1 MQEKLDEIKGQY
13 GMTTL
18 LAVCIIVIVLVLGI
32 SFLFSTFLYWL
43 ALIVLNN
50 FFGMSLAFSW
60 GNAVGVWLLLVII
73 RTAISGIK
81 VNVSK

>member
-1 MQEKLDEIKGQY
+1 MQEKLDEIKEQY
-13 GMTTL
+13 GMTIL
-18 LAVCIIVIVLVLGI
+18 LVVCILVIAIVLGI

-50 FFGMSLAFSW
+50 FFGMSLVFSW
-60 GNAVGVWLLLVII
+60 DNAIGVWLLLVII
-73 RTAISGIK
+73 RSAISGIK

>member
-1 MQEKLDEIKGQY
+1 MQEKLDEIKEQY

-18 LAVCIIVIVLVLGI
+18 LVVCILVIAIVLGI

-50 FFGMSLAFSW
+50 FFGMSLVFSW

-73 RTAISGIK
+73 RAAISGIK

>member
-1 MQEKLDEIKGQY
+1 MKEQY
-13 GMTTL
+13 GMPVILVTF
-18 LAVCIIVIVLVLGI
+18 IIVIALVLGI

-50 FFGMSLAFSW
+50 FFGMSLVFSW
-60 GNAVGVWLLLVII
+60 GNAVGVWFLLVII
-73 RTAISGIK
+73 RAAISGIK

>member
-1 MQEKLDEIKGQY
+1 MQEKLDEIKEQY
-13 GMTTL
+13 GMTIL
-18 LAVCIIVIVLVLGI
+18 LVVCILVIAIVLGI

-50 FFGMSLAFSW
+50 FFGMSLVFSW
-60 GNAVGVWLLLVII
+60 DNAIGVWLLLVII
-73 RTAISGIK
+73 RAAISGIK